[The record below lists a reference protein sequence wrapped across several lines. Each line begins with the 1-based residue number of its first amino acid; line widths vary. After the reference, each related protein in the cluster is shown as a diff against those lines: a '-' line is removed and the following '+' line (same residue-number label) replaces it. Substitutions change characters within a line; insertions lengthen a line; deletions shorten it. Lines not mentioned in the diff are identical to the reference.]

1 MSDKYNYMLLLI
13 GMSISAYAGEADVL
27 SVKADCT
34 VDNICMISVTVRHAD
49 TGWTHYA
56 DAWEVLTPD
65 GELLAS
71 RVLAHP
77 HVNERPVTRSLPR
90 VPVPADLDSVVVRAH
105 DSVHGYGGR
114 EVRLKL
120 SRPLKQ

>member
-1 MSDKYNYMLLLI
+1 MKISKI
-13 GMSISAYAGEADVL
+13 GIILTVISITAGAGQADVL
-27 SVKADCT
+27 RASADCDA
-34 VDNICMISVTVRHAD
+34 DNICSISVTVRHAD

-65 GELLAS
+65 GELLAT

-77 HVNERPVTRSLPR
+77 HVDEQPFTRSLPR
-90 VPVPADLDSVVVRAH
+90 VPVPAEITSVILRAH

-114 EVRLKL
+114 EFRLKL
-120 SRPLKQ
+120 DRPLQ